1 MERGLNMKKVL
12 FLITLFFAMLF
23 ATSTFA
29 IEGEGTE
36 ESPFLITTQ
45 EELLLINDFPDCHFK
60 LMNDIELQGE
70 WTPLCYGDS
79 TFKGSFDGNNK
90 SITNLTITTPIM
102 IDTYLY
108 MGFIIKNYGE
118 IKNLTIETS
127 STGINYNENTSNSI
141 YIGIISA
148 QNNSNSTLGTGRIY
162 NCSTNGNITYDNVN
176 RDVYSYIG
184 GITGSNNGVITYSN
198 SSVIQNI
205 TMDTTYSRIK
215 SDGVYVTIRGGTSYS
230 GGITGKGGSILF
242 CKSTA
247 NITSTASSAYVGGI
261 SGSSSEVSNSYFIG
275 TLTIPSGSSKLNPV
289 AGGIVATSSS
299 NITNC
304 YAVASFSIYNSATA
318 AGICKNTS
326 EIINNSF
333 YDSTISG
340 LTDTDYGTPK
350 STLAMEMKR
359 TYTDAGWD
367 FDNVWGISSDIN
379 NGYPYLLW
387 EYVDNS
393 SANTEI
399 IGVTSTDNSL
409 KFISEVQIEGTPE
422 ISTFGTAFIP
432 LWLFETGS
440 TDTATVSYDNSKYN
454 IQGGQTFGATLTGI
468 PESCKNMEIV
478 GKSFIKD
485 TDGNYTW
492 STAKYSSVDD
502 TILNSLE

>member
-60 LMNDIELQGE
+60 LMNNIELQGD
-70 WTPLCYGDS
+70 WVPLCTYCDGF
-79 TFKGSFDGNNK
+79 TGAFDGNGK
-90 SITNLTITTPIM
+90 TISNLTITENYAKIGLFSQNDGTI
-102 IDTYLY
+102 INTNVFTSNKGISIEFDTEN
-108 MGFIIKNYGE
+108 KNYIGVITAINNGCLE
-118 IKNLTIETS
+118 NCTTKSNMTYKNDSYILAS
-127 STGINYNENTSNSI
+127 PNKV
-141 YIGIISA
+141 YIGA
-148 QNNSNSTLGTGRIY
+148 VTGYNNGYILKCKSTCAINASLY
-162 NCSTNGNITYDNVN
+162 HLKSYSTSTQWGADC
-176 RDVYSYIG
+176 YIG
-184 GITGSNNGVITYSN
+184 GLTGYNSNVVSLSSTYGSI
-198 SSVIQNI
+198 SV
-205 TMDTTYSRIK
+205 TDGSRI
-215 SDGVYVTIRGGTSYS
+215 
-230 GGITGKGGSILF
+230 
-242 CKSTA
+242 
-247 NITSTASSAYVGGI
+247 YVGGI
-261 SGSSSEVSNSYFIG
+261 SGL
-275 TLTIPSGSSKLNPV
+275 LTNGKIL
-289 AGGIVATSSS
+289 
-299 NITNC
+299 NC
-304 YAVASFSIYNSATA
+304 YSNMNFDANAYSVLSGGLIGLSDGMNSTTENCYVSVVNLS
-318 AGICKNTS
+318 GGEKYGLGYHNKGNV
-326 EIINNSF
+326 INCF
-333 YDSTISG
+333 YDTTVSG

-350 STLAMEMKR
+350 GTLAMKMKK
-359 TYTDAGWD
+359 TYSDAGWD
-367 FDNVWGISSDIN
+367 FDNVWGISSNIN